1 MAESS
6 FNFYKIIDNYEDQI
20 HFPSIENIN
29 YNYGWHGFNMQGFNM
44 VSTVSILGG
53 MVSTFKFY
61 NYLFIDIV

>member
-1 MAESS
+1 
-6 FNFYKIIDNYEDQI
+6 
-20 HFPSIENIN
+20 
-29 YNYGWHGFNMQGFNM
+29 MQGFNM